1 MSVLRSLIPLFFAS
15 IAFAQLASVTGRITD
30 PSGAVVPGAS
40 VTARSSATGVTATTE
55 STSDGYYTLPALQP
69 GQYEITINKQGFVPV
84 KQTGLE
90 LAVQQVARI
99 DITLKIGQIA
109 ETIASRAPIA
119 AETAKLNLHAAYSMP
134 LEQAIVYAE
143 SGS

>member
-84 KQTGLE
+84 KQTGL
-90 LAVQQVARI
+90 
-99 DITLKIGQIA
+99 
-109 ETIASRAPIA
+109 
-119 AETAKLNLHAAYSMP
+119 
-134 LEQAIVYAE
+134 
-143 SGS
+143 